1 LLYLEG
7 ERFLEERCLFRN
19 LVEPGMTVVDVGANI
34 RYYMILF
41 RELVGEKGKVI
52 CFEPSQKNLEE
63 ISRNRYENNF
73 GNVNVLE
80 KGVGDES
87 GTFGINE
94 GMNATVSEKKGDRLV
109 DMVRLDDFVDEPVD
123 VLKIDVEGFEA
134 NVLAGSENIVEEFS
148 PNLFVEVHP
157 NIYGDRG
164 HEYIFDFIESAYSV
178 RYYESDGGGGL
189 G

>member
-34 RYYMILF
+34 GYYMILS
-41 RELVGEKGKVI
+41 RELVGERGKVV
-52 CFEPSQKNLEE
+52 CFEPSRENLKE
-63 ISRNRYENNF
+63 IRRNRDKNNF
-73 GNVNVLE
+73 RNVSVLA

-87 GTFGINE
+87 GTFGLNE
-94 GMNATVSEKKGDRLV
+94 GMNATVNEKKGDRLV

-134 NVLAGSENIVEEFS
+134 NVLAGSEIS
-148 PNLFVEVHP
+148 SKNLVP
-157 NIYGDRG
+157 ICLSRYTLIYM
-164 HEYIFDFIESAYSV
+164 EIEGTNTYST
-178 RYYESDGGGGL
+178 L
-189 G
+189 